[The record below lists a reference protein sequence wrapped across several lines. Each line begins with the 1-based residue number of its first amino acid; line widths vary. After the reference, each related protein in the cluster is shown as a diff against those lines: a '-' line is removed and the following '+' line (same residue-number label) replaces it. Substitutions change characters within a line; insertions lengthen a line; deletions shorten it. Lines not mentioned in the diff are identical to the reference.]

1 MERNLVFFFFKR
13 DNKEIM
19 DLLKK
24 QYAISY
30 VVESVEDEDTV
41 ILAEAIGRARAQ
53 NTPIMV
59 VLNDHTSSQE
69 EIVEVVG
76 EMERLRL
83 PIVIVSSSV
92 GLKSR
97 YDRHGSFP
105 SALDAPVWW
114 FGEEVQFVQTENDAP
129 PDLSLYRQ
137 WWTASRRPVMIMG
150 VGSDVPELSIP
161 FVVIPESIGRIST
174 HHPYFMGRF
183 GSDGDRCG
191 NFVVQNADLI
201 LVVGHLPFEI
211 TPSQRFAREAY
222 VIQIG
227 ASSSI
232 PHHMQL
238 PSLPSIPKTISP
250 EWIRQCRAW
259 KDQWLNELPSI
270 LPEEETIHPYLFF
283 PLLYDQHGAG
293 WTIIARSWDAPL
305 FYPIYQQITLRDRD
319 DRFFA
324 IGLKNALPFC
334 RGVYAE
340 GQRPMILFLG
350 EKDLFR
356 IQDLY
361 TIVQDNVPLILMMF
375 SEGGKNWS
383 MGEDGFLQ
391 RTVDGEYSLED
402 LEAMVGIPSQ
412 RIGSYDDI
420 LEISLTTSSPL
431 LLDVDALLSFDPH
444 PVGSIDRPLEDM
456 LPLLNEGH
464 FRANMLIE
472 PITRI

>member
-1 MERNLVFFFFKR
+1 
-13 DNKEIM
+13 M

-24 QYAISY
+24 QYAISC

-41 ILAEAIGRARAQ
+41 ILADAIGRARAKT
-53 NTPIMV
+53 TPIMV
-59 VLNDHTSSQE
+59 VLNDQTSSQE
-69 EIVEVVG
+69 EIMEVVK
-76 EMERLRL
+76 EIERLRL
-83 PIVIVSSSV
+83 PILIVSSST

-97 YDRHGSFP
+97 YGRNGSFP
-105 SALDAPVWW
+105 SALNAPVWW
-114 FGEEVQFVQTENDAP
+114 FGEEVRFVGIDDTT

-150 VGSDVPELSIP
+150 IGSDMPKISIP
-161 FVVIPESIGRIST
+161 FVVIPESIGSFST

-183 GSDGDRCG
+183 GPVGDRCG

-201 LVVGHLPFEI
+201 LVMGHLPFEM

-222 VIQIG
+222 VVQIG
-227 ASSSI
+227 ASSSSI
-232 PHHMQL
+232 PHQMQL
-238 PSLPSIPKTISP
+238 PALPLSIPKTIGP
-250 EWIRQCRAW
+250 DWIQQCRVW
-259 KDQWLNELPSI
+259 KDQWLNELPSR
-270 LPEEETIHPYLFF
+270 LDEEETIHPYLFF
-283 PLLYDQHGAG
+283 PLLYDHHGAG
-293 WTIIARSWDAPL
+293 RTVIARSWDVPL
-305 FYPIYQQITLRDRD
+305 FYPIYQQSTLRDKN

-324 IGLKNALPFC
+324 TGLKNALPFC
-334 RGVYAE
+334 RGLYE
-340 GQRPMILFLG
+340 EEHRPMILFLG

-361 TIVQDNVPLILMMF
+361 TIVQENIPLILTMF
-375 SEGGKNWS
+375 SEGDKNWS
-383 MGEDGFLQ
+383 IGEDGFLQ
-391 RTVDGEYSLED
+391 RRADGEYGLED
-402 LEAMVGIPSQ
+402 LEAMIGIPAHQ
-412 RIGSYDDI
+412 IRSYDDI

-431 LLDVDALLSFDPH
+431 LINVEAVLSFDPY